1 MNTLAGSRLQPYEV
15 EALRRVAAELR
26 VSLGETVAELWA
38 FGSRVRKDHGAW
50 SDFDLLV
57 VLDRYDPELQRRVV
71 DILVEEEFR
80 SGLPFAPVIKS
91 RAAFDLERR
100 YHTPFFQNI
109 TREGILL

>member
-1 MNTLAGSRLQPYEV
+1 MNTVNGSRLLAHEV
-15 EALRRVAAELR
+15 EALRRVAEKLR
-26 VSLGETVAELWA
+26 TSLGAAVTEIWA

-57 VLDRYDPELQRRVV
+57 ILVRPDLELQRKVV
-71 DILVEEEFR
+71 DILVEEELI

-91 RAAFDLERR
+91 QAAFDSERR

-109 TREGILL
+109 NREGISL